1 MVPRNALV
9 VYGGGFAPG
18 REPVLA
24 LGHGPPHAA
33 GTREVGGGTGVVDA
47 ALVGGRDA
55 ALDAAHGAANREVLG
70 GEVLH
75 RRVGELLHPRLQ
87 LVGAVQLSVRVFVEQ
102 LLGALDAGA
111 GLNLFGHL
119 ALTGDDALQLLH
131 APDVGFVQVDGGAQ
145 EGARVQ
151 AVRLAAHRIA
161 GGCGGLQNRHEVVIE
176 VAVTVLGALGTL
188 CGGLGQLG
196 LGGGNLGGQLVKET
210 AGRVVRG
217 GLLDDDVH
225 LAARGNLAVR
235 AGRLEAQHEPVQRLG
250 HAVHAA
256 DNVLP
261 VLAGV
266 ALHEVEDGAH
276 LLRHRGDVVELPIAE
291 SRLALGAV
299 QAQALLKGVQGDQVD
314 IVDGQNAVN
323 LLEGFLGQ
331 AV

>member
-1 MVPRNALV
+1 M
-9 VYGGGFAPG
+9 
-18 REPVLA
+18 
-24 LGHGPPHAA
+24 
-33 GTREVGGGTGVVDA
+33 
-47 ALVGGRDA
+47 GGRDA

-87 LVGAVQLSVRVFVEQ
+87 LIGAVQLSVRVFVEQ

-111 GLNLFGHL
+111 GFNLFGHL

-151 AVRLAAHRIA
+151 TVRLAAHRVA
-161 GGCGGLQNRHEVVIE
+161 GGGGGLQNRHEVVIE
-176 VAVTVLGALGTL
+176 VAVAVLGALGAL

-210 AGRVVRG
+210 TGCVVRG

-235 AGRLEAQHEPVQRLG
+235 AGRLEAQHKPVQRLG

-276 LLRHRGDVVELPIAE
+276 LLRNRGDVVKLPIAE
-291 SRLALGAV
+291 PRLALGAV

-314 IVDGQNAVN
+314 VVDGQNAVN